1 MGQPSVG
8 GDHLLF
14 VRTLIVIVNFDTT
27 LLSLTR
33 SLSYHHPKQIHGDL
47 SFGTKNGDYIS
58 ASTGS
63 DKNRVAFKIAQLW
76 SISSSFLK
84 TRRAQMALSRSI
96 DRQFIRKLVHLVGLQ
111 KKSQLAVRMAKIVLS
126 KKAAK

>member
-8 GDHLLF
+8 GNRLLF
-14 VRTLIVIVNFDTT
+14 VRTLIVIVNSDTT

-33 SLSYHHPKQIHGDL
+33 SLSYHHPRLIHGDL

-58 ASTGS
+58 ASTRS
-63 DKNRVAFKIAQLW
+63 DKMRKNRVAFKIALLW

-84 TRRAQMALSRSI
+84 NTAGANGFELIRFESI
-96 DRQFIRKLVHLVGLQ
+96 H
-111 KKSQLAVRMAKIVLS
+111 
-126 KKAAK
+126 

>member
-1 MGQPSVG
+1 MTEERTYEWANR
-8 GDHLLF
+8 LWEAI

-33 SLSYHHPKQIHGDL
+33 SLSYHRPKLIHGDQ

-63 DKNRVAFKIAQLW
+63 DKMRKNRVAFKIARLW

-84 TRRAQMALSRSI
+84 TRRAQMALS
-96 DRQFIRKLVHLVGLQ
+96 
-111 KKSQLAVRMAKIVLS
+111 
-126 KKAAK
+126 